1 MNIKNTLQ
9 HKIAE
14 SLETTFDF
22 KISEKEVHLERP
34 QDMSHG
40 DWASNAA
47 MTLAGKLKKNP
58 REIAEK
64 IKKTLETMS
73 IENVDSIEIAGPGFI
88 NFRLNNSYFQNN
100 LKDLIKKKEYI
111 GSGEDLKGKRIM
123 VEFAHPNPFKAFHI
137 GHLRNIILGESIIRL
152 LKSQGAEVIRTNY
165 QGDVGMHIA
174 KSLWALKKIDPKDYP
189 KDSDER
195 VSLIGKSYAKG
206 ATAFEENE
214 ETKQEIREI
223 NKKIYSKE
231 DPEINKLWEMGKKWS
246 LDKFHEIYE
255 RVDSTFDR
263 EYMESETLE
272 TCMGHIQRAKD
283 KGILMESDGAVI
295 FDGSAYGLDTRVFL
309 NSEGLPT
316 YEGKELGLAYMEF
329 SDFGKIDLCIH
340 NVAVEQISF
349 FKVTFKVEELLDP
362 GIFKGKQY
370 HNAYEFVGL
379 KKGKMSSRKGNVV
392 LGNEIL
398 NEAYEKVLKVVKGKK
413 IAENSTETAE
423 IIGVGAVKY
432 SFLKISPFKYL
443 AFDLEESL
451 NFEGDSGPYIQYTY
465 TRTQS
470 ILKKAN
476 QNSEY
481 DFNPETLVEKEE
493 TEVLKW
499 LERFDEVVSLAT
511 RDYSPNF
518 IAAYLFELTQKFN
531 RFYKSVTVLN
541 AEESEKNSRL
551 ALVEVVGET
560 IKKGLDLLGIKAPE
574 KM

>member
-1 MNIKNTLQ
+1 
-9 HKIAE
+9 
-14 SLETTFDF
+14 
-22 KISEKEVHLERP
+22 
-34 QDMSHG
+34 
-40 DWASNAA
+40 
-47 MTLAGKLKKNP
+47 
-58 REIAEK
+58 
-64 IKKTLETMS
+64 
-73 IENVDSIEIAGPGFI
+73 
-88 NFRLNNSYFQNN
+88 
-100 LKDLIKKKEYI
+100 
-111 GSGEDLKGKRIM
+111 
-123 VEFAHPNPFKAFHI
+123 
-137 GHLRNIILGESIIRL
+137 
-152 LKSQGAEVIRTNY
+152 
-165 QGDVGMHIA
+165 
-174 KSLWALKKIDPKDYP
+174 
-189 KDSDER
+189 
-195 VSLIGKSYAKG
+195 
-206 ATAFEENE
+206 
-214 ETKQEIREI
+214 
-223 NKKIYSKE
+223 
-231 DPEINKLWEMGKKWS
+231 
-246 LDKFHEIYE
+246 
-255 RVDSTFDR
+255 
-263 EYMESETLE
+263 
-272 TCMGHIQRAKD
+272 
-283 KGILMESDGAVI
+283 
-295 FDGSAYGLDTRVFL
+295 
-309 NSEGLPT
+309 
-316 YEGKELGLAYMEF
+316 MEF